1 MSKRWLRSLL
11 VVVMALGAQ
20 FAMAQM
26 PNAYGSNVNVEN
38 AKKIAAAALAEAR
51 KNNWRMA
58 VAVVDTAGYLVYYE
72 KMENTQLAS
81 ADVSIDKARSAVLY
95 KRPTKAMQDG
105 LAAGGAGWRL
115 LRLRNAIPIDGG
127 LPLLIDGK
135 IVGAVGVSG
144 EASDQDAQCAKA
156 GADTLK

>member
-20 FAMAQM
+20 LAMAQM
-26 PNAYGSNVNVEN
+26 PNAYGPNVSVEN

-72 KMENTQLAS
+72 KMEQH
-81 ADVSIDKARSAVLY
+81 AVGQRRCLY
-95 KRPTKAMQDG
+95 RQSP
-105 LAAGGAGWRL
+105 LGGAL
-115 LRLRNAIPIDGG
+115 
-127 LPLLIDGK
+127 
-135 IVGAVGVSG
+135 
-144 EASDQDAQCAKA
+144 
-156 GADTLK
+156 

>member
-1 MSKRWLRSLL
+1 M
-11 VVVMALGAQ
+11 
-20 FAMAQM
+20 
-26 PNAYGSNVNVEN
+26 
-38 AKKIAAAALAEAR
+38 
-51 KNNWRMA
+51 
-58 VAVVDTAGYLVYYE
+58 
-72 KMENTQLAS
+72 AS
-81 ADVSIDKARSAVLY
+81 ADVSIDKARSAALY

-115 LRLRNAIPIDGG
+115 LRLRNAIPINGG

-144 EASDQDAQCAKA
+144 EASDQDAQCAKV

>member
-20 FAMAQM
+20 LAMAQM
-26 PNAYGSNVNVEN
+26 PNAYGPNVNVEN

-81 ADVSIDKARSAVLY
+81 ADVSIDKARSAALY

-144 EASDQDAQCAKA
+144 EASEQDAQCAKV
-156 GADTLK
+156 GANMLK